1 MYKFLEEAEDL
12 YWSKPAILTVYQT
25 QTSAKFKKNST
36 NKKLLILYFGK
47 MKSTLA

>member
-1 MYKFLEEAEDL
+1 MYKFLEQAEDL

-25 QTSAKFKKNST
+25 SAKFQKNST

-47 MKSTLA
+47 KKSTLA